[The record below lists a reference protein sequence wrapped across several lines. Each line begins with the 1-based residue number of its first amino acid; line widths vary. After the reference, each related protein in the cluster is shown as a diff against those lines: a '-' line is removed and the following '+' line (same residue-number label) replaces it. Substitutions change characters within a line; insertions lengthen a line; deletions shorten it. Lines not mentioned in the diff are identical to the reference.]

1 MKVFLQDT
9 IIKKFETYSAK
20 IDRQPAAT
28 PDNGAEVQDVIVG
41 EDGAGYESY

>member
-20 IDRQPAAT
+20 IDRQPAA
-28 PDNGAEVQDVIVG
+28 VQDVIVR
-41 EDGAGYESY
+41 EDGEGYESY